1 MATVQGIFDQ
11 ETFTAVPNPNA
22 TLKFDAVHQ
31 YHLGLWFNDPNVPF
45 RLGCEPGANAAK
57 VTVFNGEQ
65 HVARPG
71 AQHQQLPGQ
80 RRAAEPRAPLS
91 TTH

>member
-1 MATVQGIFDQ
+1 MATVQGVFDQ
-11 ETFTAVPNPNA
+11 ETFTAVPDANA

-31 YHLGLWFNDPNVPF
+31 YHLGLWFNDPQVPF
-45 RLGCEPGANAAK
+45 NLHCEGTATAPK

-65 HVARPG
+65 HARASRCSTPATSRTTPG
-71 AQHQQLPGQ
+71 RDHVH
-80 RRAAEPRAPLS
+80 PLS